1 MRSSSIKPLVLIS
14 IIIVKLFLLPV
25 IGFFV
30 VKAAANL
37 GFLPLDPLFQ
47 YVLIIQY
54 VLPPAM
60 NISKSFHTYFYQVI
74 SNLQWHSY
82 LFAWVIKKWLI
93 PCLFLPKL
101 FHGII
106 IYSYHFYWYYISMWL
121 WRYHDSAVW
130 CRHRRVF
137 SNPFVVLWCCSYST
151 HSLVNIPPMVIIL
164 R

>member
-60 NISKSFHTYFYQVI
+60 NISK
-74 SNLQWHSY
+74 
-82 LFAWVIKKWLI
+82 
-93 PCLFLPKL
+93 
-101 FHGII
+101 
-106 IYSYHFYWYYISMWL
+106 
-121 WRYHDSAVW
+121 
-130 CRHRRVF
+130 
-137 SNPFVVLWCCSYST
+137 
-151 HSLVNIPPMVIIL
+151 
-164 R
+164 